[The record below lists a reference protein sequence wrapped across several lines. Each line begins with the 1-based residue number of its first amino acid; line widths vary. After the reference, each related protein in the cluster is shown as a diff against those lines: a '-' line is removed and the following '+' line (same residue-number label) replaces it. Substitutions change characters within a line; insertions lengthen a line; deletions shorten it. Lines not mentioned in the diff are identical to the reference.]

1 MTAAL
6 VAGLL
11 AGLGIALPVGAVGA
25 YLVALTARSS
35 LRVGAAGALGVAT
48 ADGLYAASA
57 MIGGA
62 ALAALIRPAAEP
74 LRWIAAAVL
83 LVLAVKIT
91 IGAVRRHRAEL
102 STPVAADLAVPTAP
116 RAYLTLLGMTLVNP
130 LTVLYF
136 TALIIGLD
144 PAAIGSP
151 LGKII
156 FVVGAGTASAAWQ
169 LLLACGGALVGR
181 LLTGPRGRL
190 ITTLGSALLIT
201 AFALH
206 QFFG

>member
-11 AGLGIALPVGAVGA
+11 AGLGVAMPVGAVGA

-48 ADGLYAASA
+48 ADGIYAASA

-62 ALAALIRPAAEP
+62 ALATLIRPAAES
-74 LRWIAAAVL
+74 LRWIAAGVL
-83 LVLAVKIT
+83 LVLAGWTAV
-91 IGAVRRHRAEL
+91 GAVRRHRAVL
-102 STPVAADLAVPTAP
+102 AAPAAAGQAPPTMA
-116 RAYLTLLGMTLVNP
+116 RAYLTLVGMTLINP

-144 PAAIGSP
+144 DGSIASAA
-151 LGKII
+151 GKIS
-156 FVVGAGTASAAWQ
+156 FVAGAFLASAAWQ
-169 LLLACGGALVGR
+169 LLLACGGAVVGR

-190 ITTLGSALLIT
+190 ITTLASALLIA
-201 AFALH
+201 AFALR
-206 QFFG
+206 QLLR

>member
-1 MTAAL
+1 L

-11 AGLGIALPVGAVGA
+11 AGLGIAMPVGAVGA

-48 ADGLYAASA
+48 ADGLYAAIA
-57 MIGGA
+57 MIGGG
-62 ALAALIRPAAEP
+62 ALATLIRPVAEP

-83 LVLAVKIT
+83 LALAVKIT
-91 IGAVRRHRAEL
+91 IGALRRHLAEL
-102 STPVAADLAVPTAP
+102 SAPVAAGPATPTAW
-116 RAYLTLLGMTLVNP
+116 RAYLSLLGMTLINP

-144 PAAIGSP
+144 EDAIGNP
-151 LGKII
+151 AGKIV
-156 FVVGAGTASAAWQ
+156 FVAAAFAASATWQ

-190 ITTLGSALLIT
+190 ATALGSALLIT
-201 AFALH
+201 GFALR
-206 QFFG
+206 QLLL